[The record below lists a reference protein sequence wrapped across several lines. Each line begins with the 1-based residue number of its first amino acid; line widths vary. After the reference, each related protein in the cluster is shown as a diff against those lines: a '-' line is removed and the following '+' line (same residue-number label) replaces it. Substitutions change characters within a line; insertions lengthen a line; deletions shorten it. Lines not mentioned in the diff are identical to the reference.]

1 MTQIKPFLGLI
12 QQGIKVLFFI
22 VGMLFIL
29 QAPALNENNKPH
41 ESRLQESSI
50 FNSDHSK
57 ITVDNPTIAS
67 IQRIIPSLQKQLRN
81 FYTDQNINYLH
92 CFTQQ
97 LQPISR
103 SYGKAISVQ
112 LSVPLNIK
120 NCVLLI

>member
-1 MTQIKPFLGLI
+1 MTQIKPFLRLI
-12 QQGIKVLFFI
+12 NQGIKVLFFI

-29 QAPALNENNKPH
+29 QAPALNENNKPN
-41 ESRLQESSI
+41 EINSKESSI

-81 FYTDQNINYLH
+81 FHNDNNINNLR

-97 LQPISR
+97 LLPISR
-103 SYGKAISVQ
+103 SYGKAISFQ